1 MDRLLLGIWRMTDPK
16 PRGPYWAYMV
26 QCKYGTYYAGWTNDL
41 KKRIAAH
48 NDGTGAKYLRG
59 KGPVKLVYKKK
70 YLNLKKAKAQETL
83 IKSLTRKKKEVLL
96 RVSLRGAKRR
106 SNLLKI

>member
-1 MDRLLLGIWRMTDPK
+1 MAKIA
-16 PRGPYWAYMV
+16 PRGPYWVYMV
-26 QCKYGTYYAGWTNDL
+26 QCKHGTYYAGWTNDL

-70 YLNLKKAKAQETL
+70 YSTVKKAQAQERL
-83 IKSLTRKKKEVLL
+83 IKLLTRKQKKVLIKN
-96 RVSLRGAKRR
+96 SP
-106 SNLLKI
+106 SS

>member
-1 MDRLLLGIWRMTDPK
+1 MTK
-16 PRGPYWAYMV
+16 ISRTTYWAYMV

-48 NDGTGAKYLRG
+48 NKGTGAKYLRG

-70 YLNLKKAKAQETL
+70 YSSVKEAQAQERS
-83 IKSLTRKKKEVLL
+83 IKLLTRQEKEALIT
-96 RVSLRGAKRR
+96 
-106 SNLLKI
+106 N

>member
-1 MDRLLLGIWRMTDPK
+1 MGK
-16 PRGPYWAYMV
+16 QVSFWAYMV
-26 QCKYGTYYAGWTNDL
+26 QCKYGTYYAGWTNDI

-70 YLNLKKAKAQETL
+70 YATAQKAQAQERL
-83 IKSLTRKKKEVLL
+83 IKGLTRQEKEALV
-96 RVSLRGAKRR
+96 KRDR
-106 SNLLKI
+106 

>member
-1 MDRLLLGIWRMTDPK
+1 MRK
-16 PRGPYWAYMV
+16 QVSFWAYVV
-26 QCKYGTYYAGWTNDL
+26 QCKYGTYYAGWTNDV

-70 YLNLKKAKAQETL
+70 YATAQEAQAQERL
-83 IKSLTRKKKEVLL
+83 IKSLTRKKKEILL
-96 RVSLRGAKRR
+96 SLNGGDR
-106 SNLLKI
+106 

>member
-1 MDRLLLGIWRMTDPK
+1 MADTTF
-16 PRGPYWAYMV
+16 RGSCWAYMV

-48 NDGTGAKYLRG
+48 NNGTGAKYLRG

-70 YLNLKKAKAQETL
+70 YSTVKAAQAQERK
-83 IKSLTRKKKEVLL
+83 IKSLTRKQKEAFLH
-96 RVSLRGAKRR
+96 G
-106 SNLLKI
+106 